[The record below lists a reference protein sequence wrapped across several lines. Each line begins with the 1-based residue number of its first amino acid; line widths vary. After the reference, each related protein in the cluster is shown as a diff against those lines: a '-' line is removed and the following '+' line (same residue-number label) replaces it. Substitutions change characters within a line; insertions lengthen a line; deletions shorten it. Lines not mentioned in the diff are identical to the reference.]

1 MSEWYV
7 YIIQL
12 SNSSYYTGCTK
23 DIDNRM
29 RLHREGK
36 GSKYVRSFLPFNLVY
51 LEKVVNKSIA
61 LKREIEIKKMSRK
74 DKKFILLHEK
84 NLIRGEKHGR
94 PKRM

>member
-1 MSEWYV
+1 MCQWYV

-12 SNSSYYTGCTK
+12 SNNSYYTGCTK

-29 RLHREGK
+29 KLHNKGR

-51 LEKVVNKSIA
+51 LEKVLNKSDA

-74 DKKFILLHEK
+74 NKEFVLLHEK
-84 NLIRGEKHGR
+84 NLIVGDGKHG
-94 PKRM
+94 K